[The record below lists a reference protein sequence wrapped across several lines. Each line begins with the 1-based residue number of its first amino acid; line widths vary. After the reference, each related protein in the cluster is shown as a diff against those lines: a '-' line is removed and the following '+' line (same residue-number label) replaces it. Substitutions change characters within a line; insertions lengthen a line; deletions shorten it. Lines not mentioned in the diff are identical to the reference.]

1 MNFKSYLPFYKRN
14 LIIAIPVVLSQ
25 IGQVVVQ
32 MADTMMVGR
41 LGANELAS
49 VSFASALINLGL
61 FFATSSALGLT
72 PLVGRNYSE
81 GNTKK
86 VSQLFQN
93 SFTFNLVM
101 GIIIMLLLLLAGQF
115 MGYMG
120 QSEEVVRL
128 AQPYMEIIAISL
140 VPVLLFLSFKQFLE
154 GIGNTRI
161 AMAITILANI
171 INIVLNYI
179 LIYGKWGAPALGVN
193 GAAYA
198 TLVSRIFMPI
208 AFLCVFYYRK
218 TLRNYLQSFKRSYF
232 STKTVKEIS
241 RVGLPIGFQ
250 VLAEQGAFSF
260 TAIMVGWLGAV
271 SLAGHQVAMN
281 VSYLVFMI
289 LQGLGAATTI
299 RVSHQLGMKAIGD
312 MRKAAHASY
321 HITTLTIILST
332 MIIIAFRHDI
342 PRFFSQDP
350 AVIAQSANLLIIATI
365 YLIPD
370 GYQVVSLGAL
380 RGIAD
385 VKKPMIYSS
394 MAYLG
399 LNIPV
404 GYICGFILNLGTM
417 GIWVGFV
424 VGLATVAVCFMRR
437 FEKRTR
443 AMLPAT

>member
-14 LIIAIPVVLSQ
+14 LVVAIPVILSQ
-25 IGQVVVQ
+25 IGLVVVQ

-41 LGANELAS
+41 LGAIELAS

-72 PLVGRNYSE
+72 PLVGRNFSQ

-86 VSQLFQN
+86 VTQLFQN
-93 SFTFNLVM
+93 AFTFNTLM
-101 GIIIMLLLLLAGQF
+101 GILIMILLLLAGQF
-115 MGYMG
+115 LDYMG
-120 QSEEVVRL
+120 QTEEVVHL
-128 AQPYMEIIAISL
+128 AKPYMQIIAISL
-140 VPVLLFLSFKQFLE
+140 VPVLVFLAFKQFLE

-161 AMAITILANI
+161 AMVITILSNI
-171 INIVLNYI
+171 INVGLNYM

-198 TLVSRIFMPI
+198 TLISRLFLPI
-208 AFLCVFYYRK
+208 AFLGVFFYQK
-218 TLRNYLQSFKRSYF
+218 NLRTYLQQFKREHF
-232 STKTVKEIS
+232 AVGTVKEIS
-241 RVGLPIGFQ
+241 QVGLPIGFQ

-260 TAIMVGWLGAV
+260 TTIMVGWLGAV

-332 MIIIAFRHDI
+332 ILIITFRHDI
-342 PRFFSQDP
+342 PRFFTQDP
-350 AVIAQSANLLIIATI
+350 AVIAQSANLLIIAAI

-404 GYICGFILNLGTM
+404 GYICGFVLNLGTM

-424 VGLATVAVCFMRR
+424 VGLTTVAICFMRR
-437 FEKRTR
+437 FEQRTR
-443 AMLPAT
+443 AMLPAA